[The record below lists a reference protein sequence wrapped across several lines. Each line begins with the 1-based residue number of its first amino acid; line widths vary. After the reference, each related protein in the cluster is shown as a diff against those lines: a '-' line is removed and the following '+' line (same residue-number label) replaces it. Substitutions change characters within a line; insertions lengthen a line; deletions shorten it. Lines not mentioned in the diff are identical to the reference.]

1 MSYPVSRRWVAPL
14 SRRVWQATF
23 LEMPLLRTAV
33 WRAGNVAV
41 VASVTFAAEESLVEE
56 EESGEGFELGAGS
69 DVSVDG
75 ELGEG
80 GIDFAVGELA
90 GVDPVG
96 VEVAG
101 KTEVAVDPGDVGFFG
116 PFGDVEHPHYVA
128 ELLEQLGLFGWG
140 GGGIFLHGWRPPVEF
155 RSV

>member
-1 MSYPVSRRWVAPL
+1 
-14 SRRVWQATF
+14 
-23 LEMPLLRTAV
+23 
-33 WRAGNVAV
+33 
-41 VASVTFAAEESLVEE
+41 
-56 EESGEGFELGAGS
+56 
-69 DVSVDG
+69 
-75 ELGEG
+75 
-80 GIDFAVGELA
+80 
-90 GVDPVG
+90 